1 VRLASSAAPSYSL
14 RPRPRGLNCAAAERW
29 TERVLVRER
38 WRGLIHPA
46 LLAWAYFA
54 FVHAATVGADR
65 YHFPSIPFIAILA
78 GIAIARFARVE
89 SVDKPALNPKTL

>member
-1 VRLASSAAPSYSL
+1 MSTAYWLLVLMLAGAGAAI
-14 RPRPRGLNCAAAERW
+14 
-29 TERVLVRER
+29 VLVRER

-78 GIAIARFARVE
+78 GTAIARFGRVE